1 MRQKWSTSRALTI
14 ILLLATIGVLSGSR
28 LTLSLFAANSKG
40 NEPSASHGMLQ
51 QNCSSCGS
59 PRLSR

>member
-1 MRQKWSTSRALTI
+1 MRQKWSTSRALAI
-14 ILLLATIGVLSGSR
+14 VLLLATVGVLSGSR
-28 LTLSLFAANSKG
+28 LTLSLFAANSAG
-40 NEPSASHGMLQ
+40 NETPAAHGMLQ